1 MARLA
6 AAVTWTSAVFAQQDF
21 FVPTYTIYEIRP
33 LGGPHRGGTA
43 ITVYGE
49 GAPGVSGVSPRWA
62 RHVGSTATAAVRVGR

>member
-6 AAVTWTSAVFAQQDF
+6 AAVVWTSAVFAQQDF

-49 GAPGVSGVSPRWA
+49 GAPGVSGVSPRWV
-62 RHVGSTATAAVRVGR
+62 RCVGIASTAAVRVGR